1 MLWQSLLLLSFYEEG
16 YGYEWDI
23 EQRVMGRSIQFIK
36 LIPSPASDEVKYLLL
51 GIDINRKH
59 VYRLIEVGNN
69 GTLTTL
75 TLKNQEFDIG
85 LPPTYFDFDAKAYP
99 NYYIND

>member
-1 MLWQSLLLLSFYEEG
+1 MSFYEEG

-23 EQRVMGRSIQFIK
+23 EQRVMGRTIQFIK

-75 TLKNQEFDIG
+75 TLKNQEFDIS
-85 LPPTYFDFDAKAYP
+85 LPPTYFDFDTKAYP